1 MDALHLLLN
10 RSSQP
15 RLSAPAP
22 SDQVLENIMQAALR
36 APDHACLTPWQF
48 IVCQGK
54 GLDKLGALYEQSAIE
69 NGKSQQEIDR
79 AVKLPHRAPMVV
91 VAVAKY
97 VEHEK
102 VPRVEQI
109 ASASCG
115 VMAMQMAAVAQGFNG
130 SCPDVMQG
138 IERMFTYAMFEC
150 LSNHRFVFVD
160 FVTPRFIIT
169 TLIFFI
175 TTNLRGKILL
185 FKVAITQWQ
194 HVVSFNS
201 IFPRIMFPTCLHI
214 CMPHTL
220 NTIMLLLKW
229 CHFIIIQYCIGY

>member
-1 MDALHLLLN
+1 MGICALWINSRKCSVKKWRTHVDALHLLLN

-130 SCPDVMQG
+130 MWRTGSYAQCDIVKQG
-138 IERMFTYAMFEC
+138 LDLTEDDEIVGFLYLGTPAFEPAPKPQRNSADYFTFW
-150 LSNHRFVFVD
+150 N
-160 FVTPRFIIT
+160 
-169 TLIFFI
+169 
-175 TTNLRGKILL
+175 
-185 FKVAITQWQ
+185 
-194 HVVSFNS
+194 
-201 IFPRIMFPTCLHI
+201 
-214 CMPHTL
+214 
-220 NTIMLLLKW
+220 
-229 CHFIIIQYCIGY
+229 